1 MGFEHE
7 DTNTAGRAFR
17 LTGSEEL
24 GGQRESG
31 GQEMLEP
38 REQLRGLLAREIDG
52 RAFTELAGVSFDH
65 RGAELAGHVLLDTL
79 EEAGYS
85 IDDFDAVGALTSA
98 AVPLADAML
107 HAAASRGQDLDAFVM
122 DFVFPSVKG
131 PSIQGKRVIL
141 LDAWLSE
148 KSYVQTSSLVTL
160 RHGNELSL
168 DCGIAS
174 RQGASVVAIASL
186 VGGVGQSAGSEADQG
201 LSSSP
206 SLGDGALRTQVEV
219 IDPVDDSQ
227 QTLPFI
233 CAYDERLFQ
242 PAGAAEGEGE
252 SVGEPSDGQPG
263 ASTSSQSN
271 TNQPVESQARD

>member
-1 MGFEHE
+1 MGFEHD
-7 DTNTAGRAFR
+7 DTNTDDRAFR
-17 LTGSEEL
+17 LTGSGEL
-24 GGQRESG
+24 GGQRASG

-52 RAFTELAGVSFDH
+52 RAFAELAGVSFDH

-85 IDDFDAVGALTSA
+85 TDDFDAVGALTAA
-98 AVPLADAML
+98 AVPLAGAML

-122 DFVFPSVKG
+122 DFVYPSIKG
-131 PSIQGKRVIL
+131 PSIEGKRVIL

-160 RHGNELSL
+160 RNGNELSL
-168 DCGIAS
+168 DCGIVS

-186 VGGVGQSAGSEADQG
+186 VGGVGKSASDFESASDSDAESAEQTAPNAAQALSE
-201 LSSSP
+201 
-206 SLGDGALRTQVEV
+206 GALHAAVEV
-219 IDPVDDSQ
+219 IDPIDNTE

-233 CAYDERLFQ
+233 CAYDEELFA
-242 PAGAAEGEGE
+242 PASTSEGE
-252 SVGEPSDGQPG
+252 SHD
-263 ASTSSQSN
+263 
-271 TNQPVESQARD
+271 